1 MRDVHCV
8 TSPPRLR
15 CRPSAVG
22 RYRLELR
29 PHISVVQCHGS
40 MSAEIYRVTV
50 VVLNILSADQHGAV
64 GLDLSS
70 VQLLGSPE
78 LYKLPMRIKYSS

>member
-1 MRDVHCV
+1 
-8 TSPPRLR
+8 
-15 CRPSAVG
+15 
-22 RYRLELR
+22 
-29 PHISVVQCHGS
+29 

-64 GLDLSS
+64 ELDLSS